1 MYSKIK
7 NFLHHKNKT
16 NNINSL
22 HDEEEK
28 NDFEKIAKIESKKI
42 TNLLDFLSNIDDC
55 IFARMT
61 GSGSCCYAVF
71 NEKEQARRA
80 KININNKFSNL
91 WSYLGK
97 NNAINN

>member
-1 MYSKIK
+1 MAE
-7 NFLHHKNKT
+7 NLWV
-16 NNINSL
+16 
-22 HDEEEK
+22 EK
-28 NDFEKIAKIESKKI
+28 YRPRK
-42 TNLLDFLSNIDDC
+42 IDDC

-71 NEKEQARRA
+71 TEKEHALKA